1 MYKFLVLNIKNF
13 FLISLKYFSTI
24 GLLLKNTPT
33 AVGIDQ
39 SFNFYLK
46 VNPLLRQSLG
56 IKGLCEVN
64 EPTTPAKKK
73 QKKNSSVHEHPV
85 NSSDHVKEVEPEE
98 MIEVEPNLE
107 TNSLVELYDDEG
119 RGKYSVDPLPI
130 FFLICIPY
138 VLGNVMVYRGYC

>member
-1 MYKFLVLNIKNF
+1 M
-13 FLISLKYFSTI
+13 
-24 GLLLKNTPT
+24 
-33 AVGIDQ
+33 
-39 SFNFYLK
+39 
-46 VNPLLRQSLG
+46 G

-119 RGKYSVDPLPI
+119 RGKYSVDPPPPP
-130 FFLICIPY
+130 FFFPY
-138 VLGNVMVYRGYC
+138 LYPLRLGNVMVYRGYC